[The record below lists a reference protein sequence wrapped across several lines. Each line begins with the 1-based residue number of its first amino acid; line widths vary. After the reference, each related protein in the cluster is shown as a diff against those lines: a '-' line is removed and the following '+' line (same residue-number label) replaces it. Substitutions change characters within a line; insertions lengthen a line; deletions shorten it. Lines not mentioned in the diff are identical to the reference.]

1 MASEEDT
8 RRRIFEYVRDGQKLK
23 LCMLHSAL
31 KREKISN
38 YEICDMM
45 SHYYPIKLFTISEAY
60 ESLRKEGFITYD
72 SNLRSDVLRDKHAI
86 SSVFEQ
92 YRDLVEP
99 SLDRNYPGRGDVA
112 GTMNE
117 QYLYLV
123 EKLFIRG
130 GSALEETLLSD
141 IQKDIFAERLP
152 SAYDGIQ
159 DFARI
164 SNRVRMD
171 LTDLHKNRYVR
182 ITPRG
187 YTLPDF
193 VFDNLLSDPYQAA
206 RLFSTLSLN
215 MWMVFDFEFYIS
227 NLTKIADRFSNLKNN
242 VQGAVEHF
250 RANRLNEALVCLNSA
265 CEELIKITH
274 NNLGN
279 TDKIPKDD
287 LTEMLVALWTKEQDL
302 CRDDLA
308 LKELG
313 LKAGMFLASL
323 MFIPKWLRNK
333 TSHQLVTPTVD
344 GVRFA
349 LAALLIAI
357 DMAVKLKFLD

>member
-31 KREKISN
+31 KKEKIST

-45 SHYYPIKLFTISEAY
+45 GHYYPIKLFTINEAY

-72 SNLRSDVLRDKHAI
+72 SNLRSDSLRDKHAI
-86 SSVFEQ
+86 SNVFEQ

-99 SLDRNYPGRGDVA
+99 SLDKNYPGKGDIA

-152 SAYDGIQ
+152 SAYGSIQ

-171 LTDLHKNRYVR
+171 LTDLQKNRYVKR
-182 ITPRG
+182 TPRG

-193 VFDNLLSDPYQAA
+193 VFDNLLSDPYQATH
-206 RLFSTLSLN
+206 LFSALSLN

-227 NLTKIADRFSNLKNN
+227 NLTKIADRFSNLKND
-242 VQGAVEHF
+242 VQRAVEHF

-265 CEELIKITH
+265 CEELVRITY

-279 TDKIPKDD
+279 TEKIPRD
-287 LTEMLVALWTKEQDL
+287 LTEILVALWTKEQDL
-302 CRDDLA
+302 CRDDPA

-313 LKAGMFLASL
+313 AKAGMLLGSL

-333 TSHQLVTPTVD
+333 TSHQLVTPTAD
-344 GVRFA
+344 AVRFA
-349 LAALLIAI
+349 LASLLIATDI
-357 DMAVKLKFLD
+357 AVKLKFLD